1 MTCFLTFFKYPLA
14 VLAQTPATYILMYGN
29 AFSTTFTAVRCL
41 QLRKKVLRL
50 NATSY
55 QGSERTVQNLC
66 LWLQNEHEWQFCK
79 EFAPHSRRTNDNDAH
94 VFEPNYITVQNK
106 IIAQILPVNIW
117 IYNSEIFVTP
127 SFNEWVVFSWLLR
140 FALQY
145 MFIQI
150 GSQTWASLP
159 FVPSGWGANSWQR
172 CRSRSFSGHK
182 QRCWTVLSALRYKVA
197 YNPNT
202 LFLNWKQLT
211 AGKAIEDALQYIKM
225 YVAGVWTKTA
235 KGYYKNVEDEVI

>member
-1 MTCFLTFFKYPLA
+1 MLQTLLWSSMTCFLTFLKYPLA

-29 AFSTTFTAVRCL
+29 AFSTTFTAVRCF

-79 EFAPHSRRTNDNDAH
+79 EFAPHPRRTNDNDAH

-150 GSQTWASLP
+150 GSQTWASLS
-159 FVPSGWGANSWQR
+159 FVPPILAKVRIPPRAAARAHFLVINKGAGQFYL
-172 CRSRSFSGHK
+172 SF
-182 QRCWTVLSALRYKVA
+182 
-197 YNPNT
+197 NT
-202 LFLNWKQLT
+202 R
-211 AGKAIEDALQYIKM
+211 
-225 YVAGVWTKTA
+225 
-235 KGYYKNVEDEVI
+235 